1 MKRMYLFT
9 IGVMLLVTSCGHKK
23 EGDATL
29 IRPVK
34 TASASSQSVI
44 RKDFSGTRLR
54 RNADPGGHTL
64 FLPSHSRKMEQLFLP
79 DKLSGT
85 YTSDARRQRNKY
97 FTYYRRRTE
106 HTSI

>member
-1 MKRMYLFT
+1 MKRIYLFT

-44 RKDFSGTRLR
+44 LPCQRTGYKSACGR
-54 RNADPGGHTL
+54 RSAGKERTID
-64 FLPSHSRKMEQLFLP
+64 
-79 DKLSGT
+79 
-85 YTSDARRQRNKY
+85 RR
-97 FTYYRRRTE
+97 
-106 HTSI
+106 H